1 MFEKPDATTRA
12 RDSTDHEITI
22 TDHEITAD
30 AMVNRSMTPVEDALS
45 IALQEATRVFLQ
57 RCSTASTDTG
67 AGANASFVPIES
79 AVGRTLAEDVRA
91 LVPHPRFVASVMDG
105 YALGTTDGAVKGS
118 GSEHVDLRV
127 VNAAVSRAGPTVE
140 KATVGSMECAYVTT
154 GAALPFGCDCVV
166 PVEDCVVSSGGQV
179 VTVKRKALSPGKW
192 TRAIG
197 SDVRGEGELLIA
209 KGERISVFDVG
220 VLKYASDSTVAVFDA
235 PSIRIL
241 STGDELVASSSATA
255 KIGCVVDTNSPML
268 RALSVSEGGNV
279 IDSRIVADEEAST
292 LEAMREAL
300 IDDQCDVLITSGG
313 ASVGDR
319 DYVYSA
325 IVSLGGTI
333 HFGRLAMKPG
343 KPCMFATVPRGEKH
357 NLLIF
362 ALPGNPVSAAVT
374 FSLIVA
380 PCLRALSGVNDPE
393 PRRLHCTLAQS
404 FSLDPSR
411 PEYHRATLRWNQ
423 NAQMPVATS
432 TGNQI
437 SSRLLSMRNA
447 NVLLELPKGQGVI
460 EAGSIVSA
468 IILSD
473 MRHAHIHMS
482 KISKPFKRARACAT
496 TTAPSEVSV
505 STKDGSTQRLKRVV
519 GLEEEIRRVCR
530 SSGVVHDSFTPLSMY
545 SDGSTHVAITTARS
559 SVLDASIASVARR
572 LAASVNNRYNITSR
586 AYARIGLIGNPSDAY
601 GGKCIAVSISN
612 FWAETTLRC
621 TPQSPKV
628 AFKAGRFDENEFDSF
643 TDLASHA
650 NLYGVDGGIRL
661 LKCLC
666 QTVQRY
672 CYNSAQ
678 EIDNSV
684 GFELSYSSNIPTQAG
699 LSGSSA
705 IIISALDCLV
715 KHFRIKITSDERAA
729 LALRVERDLGI
740 NAGPMDRV
748 IQTYNGAVYM
758 DFSEEKK
765 KRNEPSGLNI
775 DGEYTALDTS
785 LLPPLFVVWC
795 DEPSNSGKVHADV
808 RRRWE
813 TGDSEVI
820 QGMKDLASLTDAVM
834 NAFTNLRDD
843 SGLQMLKSSM
853 DANFDIRRRL
863 FGDAVLGSKNIEMIQ
878 MCRDVGCGA
887 KFTGSGGACVVVCPD
902 GQSQMDELMQTC
914 VDRGF
919 KIQQAEIH
927 P

>member
-1 MFEKPDATTRA
+1 M
-12 RDSTDHEITI
+12 
-22 TDHEITAD
+22 
-30 AMVNRSMTPVEDALS
+30 
-45 IALQEATRVFLQ
+45 
-57 RCSTASTDTG
+57 
-67 AGANASFVPIES
+67 
-79 AVGRTLAEDVRA
+79 AEDVRA

-105 YALGTTDGAVKGS
+105 YALRTTDGTVEGS
-118 GSEHVDLRV
+118 GSERVGLRV

-166 PVEDCVVSSGGQV
+166 PVEDCVISSGGQV
-179 VTVKRKALSPGKW
+179 VTVKREALSPGKW

-197 SDVRGEGELLIA
+197 SDVRGEGEMLIA
-209 KGERISVFDVG
+209 KGERISAFDVG
-220 VLKYASDSTVAVFDA
+220 VLKYASDSKVAVFDA

-300 IDDQCDVLITSGG
+300 SDDRCDVLITSGG

-380 PCLRALSGVNDPE
+380 PCLRALSGVSDPG
-393 PRRLHCTLAQS
+393 PRRLHRELAQS
-404 FSLDPSR
+404 LKLDPSR

-473 MRHAHIHMS
+473 MRHARIHMS
-482 KISKPFKRARACAT
+482 KISTPFKRARACAT

-505 STKDGSTQRLKRVV
+505 STKDGSTHRLKRVV

-530 SSGVVHDSFTPLSMY
+530 SSGAVHDSFNPLSMY

-572 LAASVNNRYNITSR
+572 LAASVDNRYDITSR

-621 TPQSPKV
+621 TPQSSKV
-628 AFKAGRFDENEFDSF
+628 AFKVGRFDENEFDSF

-666 QTVQRY
+666 QNVQRY
-672 CYNSAQ
+672 CYDSAQ

-765 KRNEPSGLNI
+765 KKRNESSGLDI
-775 DGEYTALDTS
+775 DGEYTALDAS

-795 DEPSNSGKVHADV
+795 DEPSNSGKVHANV

-820 QGMKDLASLTDAVM
+820 QGMKDLASLTDVVM

-843 SGLQMLKSSM
+843 AGLQTLKSSM

-887 KFTGSGGACVVVCPD
+887 KFTGSGGACVAVCPD

-914 VDRGF
+914 MNRGF
-919 KIQQAEIH
+919 KIQRAEIH
-927 P
+927 R

>member
-1 MFEKPDATTRA
+1 
-12 RDSTDHEITI
+12 
-22 TDHEITAD
+22 
-30 AMVNRSMTPVEDALS
+30 MVNRSMTPVEDALS
-45 IALQEATRVFLQ
+45 VAVQEATRVFLR
-57 RCSTASTDTG
+57 RCSIASTDTG

-105 YALGTTDGAVKGS
+105 YALRTTDGTVEGS
-118 GSEHVDLRV
+118 GSERVDLRV

-166 PVEDCVVSSGGQV
+166 PVEDCVISSGGQV
-179 VTVKRKALSPGKW
+179 VTVKREALSPGKW

-197 SDVRGEGELLIA
+197 SDVRGEGEMLIA
-209 KGERISVFDVG
+209 KGERISAFDVG
-220 VLKYASDSTVAVFDA
+220 VLKYASDSKVAVFDA

-300 IDDQCDVLITSGG
+300 SDDQCDVLITSGG

-380 PCLRALSGVNDPE
+380 PCLRALSGVSDPG
-393 PRRLHCTLAQS
+393 PRRLHCELAQS
-404 FSLDPSR
+404 LKLDPSR

-473 MRHAHIHMS
+473 MRHARIHMS
-482 KISKPFKRARACAT
+482 KISTPFKRARACAT

-505 STKDGSTQRLKRVV
+505 STKDGSTHRLKRVV

-530 SSGVVHDSFTPLSMY
+530 SSGAVHDSFNPLSMY

-572 LAASVNNRYNITSR
+572 LAASVDNRYDITSR

-621 TPQSPKV
+621 TPQSSKV

-666 QTVQRY
+666 QNVQRY
-672 CYNSAQ
+672 CYDSAQ

-765 KRNEPSGLNI
+765 KKRNESSGLDI
-775 DGEYTALDTS
+775 DGEYTALDAS

-795 DEPSNSGKVHADV
+795 DEPSNSGKVHANV

-820 QGMKDLASLTDAVM
+820 QGMKDLASLTDVVM
-834 NAFTNLRDD
+834 NALTNLRDD
-843 SGLQMLKSSM
+843 AGLQTLKSSM

-887 KFTGSGGACVVVCPD
+887 KFTGSGGACVAVCPD

-914 VDRGF
+914 MNRGF
-919 KIQQAEIH
+919 KIQRAEIH
-927 P
+927 R

>member
-1 MFEKPDATTRA
+1 
-12 RDSTDHEITI
+12 
-22 TDHEITAD
+22 
-30 AMVNRSMTPVEDALS
+30 MVNRSMTPVEDALS
-45 IALQEATRVFLQ
+45 VAVQEATRVFLR
-57 RCSTASTDTG
+57 RCSIASTDTG

-105 YALGTTDGAVKGS
+105 YALRTTDGTVEGS
-118 GSEHVDLRV
+118 GSERVDLRV

-166 PVEDCVVSSGGQV
+166 PVEDCVISSGGQV
-179 VTVKRKALSPGKW
+179 VTVKREALSPGKW

-197 SDVRGEGELLIA
+197 SDVRGEGEMLIA
-209 KGERISVFDVG
+209 KGERISAFDVG
-220 VLKYASDSTVAVFDA
+220 VLKYASDSKVAVFDA

-300 IDDQCDVLITSGG
+300 SDDRCDVLITSGG

-380 PCLRALSGVNDPE
+380 PCLRALSGVSDPG
-393 PRRLHCTLAQS
+393 PRRLHCELAQS
-404 FSLDPSR
+404 LKLDPSR

-473 MRHAHIHMS
+473 MRHARIHMS
-482 KISKPFKRARACAT
+482 KISTPFKRARACAT

-505 STKDGSTQRLKRVV
+505 STKDGSTHRLKRVV

-530 SSGVVHDSFTPLSMY
+530 SSGAVHDSFNPLSMY

-559 SVLDASIASVARR
+559 SVHDASIASVARR
-572 LAASVNNRYNITSR
+572 LAASVDNRYDITSR

-621 TPQSPKV
+621 TPQSSKV

-666 QTVQRY
+666 QNVQRY
-672 CYNSAQ
+672 CYDSAQ

-765 KRNEPSGLNI
+765 KKRNESSGLDI
-775 DGEYTALDTS
+775 DGEYTALDAS

-795 DEPSNSGKVHADV
+795 DEPSNSGKVHANV

-820 QGMKDLASLTDAVM
+820 QGMKDLASLTDVVM

-843 SGLQMLKSSM
+843 AGLQTLKSSM

-887 KFTGSGGACVVVCPD
+887 KFTGSGGACVAVCPD

-914 VDRGF
+914 MNRGF
-919 KIQQAEIH
+919 KIQRAEIH
-927 P
+927 R

>member
-1 MFEKPDATTRA
+1 MIQPGV
-12 RDSTDHEITI
+12 

-482 KISKPFKRARACAT
+482 KISKPFKRARVCAT

-572 LAASVNNRYNITSR
+572 LAASVNNRYDITSR

-621 TPQSPKV
+621 TPQSSKV